1 MRIIFLGGPGSGKST
16 VGSRLA
22 EGLNWP
28 WVSSGEILRQSKEP
42 WVIEKLKTAQLFD
55 DEMIASLV
63 LSRLH
68 QTSSAILDGFPRT
81 LKQAEIMMSR
91 GEKIDVIAEMVVPIE
106 EVQKRLFL
114 RGRDQDTKEII
125 EERFRMYEQDKDE
138 IVAFLVG
145 NGAKLVKIDG
155 VGTPDEVFQRTI
167 NELQEAISK

>member
-1 MRIIFLGGPGSGKST
+1 
-16 VGSRLA
+16 
-22 EGLNWP
+22 
-28 WVSSGEILRQSKEP
+28 
-42 WVIEKLKTAQLFD
+42 
-55 DEMIASLV
+55 
-63 LSRLH
+63 
-68 QTSSAILDGFPRT
+68 
-81 LKQAEIMMSR
+81 MMSR
-91 GEKIDVIAEMVVPIE
+91 GEKIDVIAEMGVPIE

-155 VGTPDEVFQRTI
+155 VGTLDEVFQRTI

>member
-22 EGLNWP
+22 NGLKWP

-55 DEMIASLV
+55 DEMIAGLV

-68 QTSSAILDGFPRT
+68 QTPNAILDGFPRT
-81 LKQAEIMMSR
+81 LKQAEIMLSR

-125 EERFRMYEQDKDE
+125 EERFQTYEQSKDE

-155 VGTPDEVFQRTI
+155 LGTQDEVYARVIQI
-167 NELQEAISK
+167 LKEAIQ

>member
-1 MRIIFLGGPGSGKST
+1 M
-16 VGSRLA
+16 
-22 EGLNWP
+22 
-28 WVSSGEILRQSKEP
+28 SSGEILRQSKEP

-55 DEMIASLV
+55 DEMIAGLV

-68 QTSSAILDGFPRT
+68 QTPNAILDGFPRT
-81 LKQAEIMMSR
+81 LKQAEIMLSR

-125 EERFRMYEQDKDE
+125 EERFQTYEQSKDE

-155 VGTPDEVFQRTI
+155 LGTQDEVYARAIQI
-167 NELQEAISK
+167 LKEAI

>member
-68 QTSSAILDGFPRT
+68 QTSNAILDGFPRT
-81 LKQAEIMMSR
+81 S
-91 GEKIDVIAEMVVPIE
+91 
-106 EVQKRLFL
+106 
-114 RGRDQDTKEII
+114 
-125 EERFRMYEQDKDE
+125 
-138 IVAFLVG
+138 G
-145 NGAKLVKIDG
+145 NFDA
-155 VGTPDEVFQRTI
+155 
-167 NELQEAISK
+167 